1 MGTTQLTKFRNLALL
16 RFQKPCLAEIP
27 EGAAHRGSG
36 KFQLFAN
43 GGNRRPAL
51 SILIGTVRKVNID
64 RYRTVRRIHVV
75 QRIKHKK
82 APSRKTVWWL
92 CLLMMYHRRL
102 LDFISAFFAFR

>member
-82 APSRKTVWWL
+82 DHQSKKRLMV
-92 CLLMMYHRRL
+92 LLTYG
-102 LDFISAFFAFR
+102 ISSVTA

>member
-1 MGTTQLTKFRNLALL
+1 MAVALL

-64 RYRTVRRIHVV
+64 KYRTVRRIHAV
-75 QRIKHKK
+75 QRIKHEK
-82 APSRKTVWWL
+82 ATSRKTVWWL

-102 LDFISAFFAFR
+102 LDFISDFFAFR